1 MVLKLKSSDKS
12 PHNSIM
18 FENTDNLSYSCDNA
32 VKNAYDILGTLT
44 PLKAD
49 CGMLCGGACCKGGEN
64 DGMRLFPSEQ
74 TSFKTVKIAETEVYN
89 KGINRKICTGKTG
102 DNATVELCVC
112 NGKCNR
118 TMRPLACRIFPLFPL
133 ILKDGTITVAADA
146 RAYRLCPLVKNAEN
160 VKFDKSFVTAVRRA
174 GRALYKNAECRDFL
188 KRSTEEILL
197 YQKLYGINIKISKRI

>member
-146 RAYRLCPLVKNAEN
+146 RAYRLCPLVKKMPKN

-174 GRALYKNAECRDFL
+174 GRALYKKTPSVEIFL
-188 KRSTEEILL
+188 KTQHRGNFC
-197 YQKLYGINIKISKRI
+197 YIKSFMASI